1 MAEHSIYDRNTL
13 ELFKHANDC
22 NWMIWIKAIL
32 NFEWRLMQPAFT
44 HTRNR
49 MILINVIV
57 NLWRCRTVQKRV
69 H

>member
-1 MAEHSIYDRNTL
+1 
-13 ELFKHANDC
+13 
-22 NWMIWIKAIL
+22 
-32 NFEWRLMQPAFT
+32 MQPAFT

-69 H
+69 HESLRIHALWWVRFFTHLTS